1 MIRITPY
8 GAAGEVTGSA
18 YLLETDT
25 AALLV
30 DFGMFQGDKDDD
42 ARNIV
47 PGRIHRA
54 TIDAVVLTHGHLDH
68 SGRLPVLIRDGYRGP
83 IYCTDATRDITEI
96 ILNDAAHIQESD
108 FERKQRRA
116 QRGGRKLGRY
126 DEPLFDHEDV
136 ERTLSQMVVSAYDTP
151 ITVAKG
157 VDVIFHE
164 AGHLLGSA
172 SVEFRIQDAERERIV
187 VFSGDLG
194 PLHLPYLRDPEPPRK
209 ADVIV
214 MESTYGDRDHR
225 SLQETLDEF
234 EQIVVDAV
242 ERKGKIF
249 IPSFAIGRAQQIMY
263 HIADLIRRKRIP
275 SIPIFLDSPM
285 AIKADAVYRKHT
297 ELFDTESAHLVD
309 NGQLRHDLRSVRVC
323 TTAEESKAIN
333 DEQGPFIV
341 IAGSGMCT
349 AGRIMHHIRNSIS
362 DPTCHFVIVGYQ
374 ARGSLGRKL
383 VDGIRGVTIMGEHHD
398 VRAKIHTLGG
408 FSAHAGQAELIEWC
422 SAVAQSGV
430 SSILLTHGED
440 EARKELRKQLERR
453 LGVLAYMPTYSEHCE
468 V

>member
-18 YLLETDT
+18 YLLETDEAT
-25 AALLV
+25 ILV

-42 ARNIV
+42 ARNVV
-47 PGRIHRA
+47 PGRVHRA
-54 TIDAVVLTHGHLDH
+54 DVHAVLLTHGHLDH
-68 SGRLPVLIRDGYRGP
+68 SGRLPLLVRDGYRGP
-83 IYCTDATRDITEI
+83 IYCTAATRDITEI

-116 QRGGRKLGRY
+116 QRGGRKLSRT
-126 DEPLFDHEDV
+126 DEPLYDHEDV
-136 ERTLSQMVVSAYDTP
+136 EQTLGQMVVSEYNTA
-151 ITVAKG
+151 IQIARG
-157 VDVIFHE
+157 VSAVFHE
-164 AGHLLGSA
+164 AGHLLGST
-172 SVEFRIQDAERERIV
+172 SLEVRIRDGERERIV

-225 SLQETLDEF
+225 TLEETLVEF
-234 EQIVVDAV
+234 EKIIVDAV

-263 HIADLIRRKRIP
+263 HIAELVHRGRIP

-297 ELFDTESAHLVD
+297 ELFDTESASMVD
-309 NGQLRHDLRSVRVC
+309 NGQLRHDLRSLRVC
-323 TTAEESKAIN
+323 VTADESKAIN
-333 DEQGPFIV
+333 EEQGPFIV

-362 DPTCHFVIVGYQ
+362 DPKAHFVIVGYQ

-383 VDGIRGVTIMGEHHD
+383 VDGVAGVKVFGEYHN
-398 VRAKIHTLGG
+398 VRAQIHTLGG
-408 FSAHAGQAELIEWC
+408 FSAHAGQTELVEWC

-440 EARKELRKQLERR
+440 DARLALRKKLEQR
-453 LGVLAYMPTYSEHCE
+453 LGVVGYMPTYSEHCE

>member
-18 YLLETDT
+18 YLLETD
-25 AALLV
+25 AATLLV

-42 ARNIV
+42 ARNVV
-47 PGRIHRA
+47 PGAIHRA
-54 TIDAVVLTHGHLDH
+54 SIDAVILTHGHLDH
-68 SGRLPVLIRDGYRGP
+68 SGRLPLLVRSGYRGP

-108 FERKQRRA
+108 FERRQRRA
-116 QRGGRKLGRY
+116 QRTGRKLSRT
-126 DEPLFDHEDV
+126 DAPLFDHEDV
-136 ERTLSQMVVSAYDTP
+136 ERTLGQIRVSEYDRP
-151 ITVAKG
+151 IPVAHG
-157 VDVIFHE
+157 VEAVFHE

-172 SVEFRIQDAERERIV
+172 SIELRIRDGATERIV
-187 VFSGDLG
+187 VFSGDVG

-225 SLQETLDEF
+225 SIEETIEEF
-234 EQIVVDAV
+234 EKIVVDAV

-249 IPSFAIGRAQQIMY
+249 IPSFAIGRAQQMMF
-263 HIADLIRRKRIP
+263 HIAELIRHGRIP

-285 AIKADAVYRKHT
+285 AIKADSVYRKHT
-297 ELFDTESAHLVD
+297 ELFDTESAALAD

-323 TTAEESKAIN
+323 STADESKAIN
-333 DEQGPFIV
+333 DEHGPFIV

-362 DPTCHFVIVGYQ
+362 DPASHFVIVGYQ

-383 VDGIRGVTIMGEHHD
+383 VDGVKGITIMGEYHD
-398 VRAKIHTLGG
+398 VRAQVHTLGG
-408 FSAHAGQAELIEWC
+408 FSAHAGQTELVDWC

-440 EARKELRKQLERR
+440 EARLALRTQLERR
-453 LGVLAYMPTYSEHCE
+453 LGVLAYMPVYSEHCG

>member
-18 YLLETDT
+18 YLLETD
-25 AALLV
+25 AATLLV

-96 ILNDAAHIQESD
+96 ILSDSAHIQESD
-108 FERKQRRA
+108 YERRQRRA
-116 QRGGRKLGRY
+116 QRGGRKVSRY
-126 DEPLFDHEDV
+126 DEPLYDHEDV
-136 ERTLSQMVVSAYDTP
+136 EQTLHQMVVSDYDRAIP
-151 ITVAKG
+151 VAKG
-157 VDVIFHE
+157 VDVVFHE

-172 SVEFRIQDAERERIV
+172 SVEFRIQDADRERIV

-194 PLHLPYLRDPEPPRK
+194 PMHLPYLRDPEPPRK

-225 SLQETLDEF
+225 SLEETLDQF
-234 EQIVVDAV
+234 EKIVVDAV

-249 IPSFAIGRAQQIMY
+249 IPSFAIGRAQQMMF
-263 HIADLIRRKRIP
+263 HIAEMIRNKRIP

-285 AIKADAVYRKHT
+285 AIKATAVYRKHT
-297 ELFDTESAHLVD
+297 ELFDTESSSLVD
-309 NGQLRHDLRSVRVC
+309 KGQLLHDLRSVRVC
-323 TTAEESKAIN
+323 LTAEDSKAIN
-333 DEQGPFIV
+333 EEHGPFIV

-349 AGRIMHHIRNSIS
+349 AGRIMHHIHNSIS
-362 DPTCHFVIVGYQ
+362 DPTAHFVIVGYQ
-374 ARGSLGRKL
+374 AHGSLGRKL
-383 VDGIRGVTIMGEHHD
+383 VDGIKSIKIMGEFLD

-408 FSAHAGQAELIEWC
+408 FSAHAGQTELVDWC

-440 EARKELRKQLERR
+440 DARTELRKQLERR
-453 LGVLAYMPTYSEHCE
+453 LGVLAHMPTYSEHCE